1 MVLIVELQSV
11 STTCFICGH
20 SAVGRLALCHRIAD
34 YGADQQDVMRLMR
47 NGEEN

>member
-34 YGADQQDVMRLMR
+34 YGADQLDVMQMTADH
-47 NGEEN
+47 EEN